1 MVQTKT
7 SRLLDRKT
15 FQGGK
20 PFGWISTLKEKIL
33 MPIQHLKLVFGGGG
47 RKVFWVE
54 SPQKFEK

>member
-33 MPIQHLKLVFGGGG
+33 MPIQHLKLVFWGRRKEGILGGVAP
-47 RKVFWVE
+47 KV
-54 SPQKFEK
+54 